1 MSDRGPVFVDS
12 NVIVYS
18 RDIAV
23 PEKQAAAREWMHR
36 LWADGLGRVST
47 QVLQEFYVT
56 ATRKIESRLP
66 PSAARA
72 EIRGLL
78 PWKPVRSDAR
88 LFDDAWDVEDRY
100 GLSFWDAMIV
110 AAARHAG
117 CDYLITE
124 DLQDGQ
130 VIDGLTVVNPF
141 RHPPARILG

>member
-1 MSDRGPVFVDS
+1 VSPVFVDT
-12 NVIVYS
+12 NVLVYS
-18 RDIAV
+18 RDVAV
-23 PEKQAAAREWMHR
+23 VEKQERARAWMAR
-36 LWADGLGRVST
+36 LWKDGLGRLST

-56 ATRKIESRLP
+56 ATTKIESRLS

-78 PWKPVRSDAR
+78 PWKPVRSDHR
-88 LFDDAWDVEDRY
+88 LFDDAWDIEDRY
-100 GLSFWDAMIV
+100 GFSFWDSMIV

-117 CDYLITE
+117 CEVLLTE

-141 RHPPARILG
+141 RQSPESILG